1 MRVTQL
7 SDSGDGI
14 ADLVVISQ
22 DAEPNRDVFIGV
34 AKLLQLDLDFLEAYL
49 GASFLGLASETL

>member
-1 MRVTQL
+1 M